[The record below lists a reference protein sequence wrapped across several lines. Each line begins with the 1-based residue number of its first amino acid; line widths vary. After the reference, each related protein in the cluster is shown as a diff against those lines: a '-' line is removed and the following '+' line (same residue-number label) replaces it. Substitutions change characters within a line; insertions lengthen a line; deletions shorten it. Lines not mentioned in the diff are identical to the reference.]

1 MNIKDFSISA
11 ARTAPKFYE
20 TPVGPSMVDPT
31 VHNPSLQEILER
43 FTKTGQLICSQREAY
58 YDPNDNDDFTE
69 PQTIDDLAELWPSD
83 SGDASAQDESSEGE
97 SSSHNPNPNGSSRH
111 KNEPVTTQ
119 EEQGEE

>member
-11 ARTAPKFYE
+11 ARTAQKHFEVPE
-20 TPVGPSMVDPT
+20 GPSMVDPT

-58 YDPNDNDDFTE
+58 YDPDDNDDFTE
-69 PQTIDDLAELWPSD
+69 PQTFDDLADIFPSTSD
-83 SGDASAQDESSEGE
+83 DAPAQDESSEDE
-97 SSSHNPNPNGSSRH
+97 PSPHNPDPNGSSRQ
-111 KNEPVTTQ
+111 KDEPVTTQ

>member
-20 TPVGPSMVDPT
+20 TPKGPSMVDPT
-31 VHNPSLQEILER
+31 VHNPTLQEILER
-43 FTKTGQLICSQREAY
+43 FTKTGQLICAQHTAY
-58 YDPNDNDDFTE
+58 YDPEDNDDFTE
-69 PQTIDDLAELWPSD
+69 PQIIDDIADVFPDVSD
-83 SGDASAQDESSEGE
+83 IASAQDESSEDD
-97 SSSHNPNPNGSSRH
+97 SSSHNPDTNGSSRH